1 MTFHTSNMRAFFV
14 FLVWIAGTAQA
25 LIPYP
30 SSCPN
35 GHVCPS
41 YSWGAI
47 DPEGKPYGPG
57 YFLALA
63 GGVMGGG
70 RPMSIRPDTD
80 TFEGPFSITGNGAA
94 PVTVTMKVG
103 CSNTIIPDAANAV
116 AARLGYNWDKLCI
129 VDALQIAVNRAL
141 DVNNFTLTQVTSDR
155 GPVERAI
162 YDAMLNHTKTI
173 NCKPGEYFNL
183 HSCNVINVQH
193 LPELAKLFQEK
204 VQEQSRKQL
213 LDIKHENSK
222 TEEKTRSAI
231 ADAENARTIEKAKS
245 DAAAQSLI
253 NEQVR
258 NNTQLTN
265 AEKEK
270 HTQKMQ
276 EILGASVFSD
286 LKWSDAVQQNSG
298 LLVAQP
304 HGNGNTDGQ
313 CVHLHTAATA

>member
-1 MTFHTSNMRAFFV
+1 
-14 FLVWIAGTAQA
+14 
-25 LIPYP
+25 
-30 SSCPN
+30 
-35 GHVCPS
+35 
-41 YSWGAI
+41 
-47 DPEGKPYGPG
+47 
-57 YFLALA
+57 
-63 GGVMGGG
+63 
-70 RPMSIRPDTD
+70 MSIRPDTD
-80 TFEGPFSITGNGAA
+80 TFKGPFSITGNGDA
-94 PVTVTMKVG
+94 PVTVTMEVG
-103 CSNTIIPDAANAV
+103 CSNSIIPEAANAV
-116 AARLGYNWDKLCI
+116 AARLGYKWDELCV

-141 DVNNFTLTQVTSDR
+141 DVHNFTLTQVTSDR
-155 GPVERAI
+155 GPVESAI
-162 YDAMLNHTKTI
+162 YDEMLNHTKTI

-183 HSCNVINVQH
+183 HSCNVIKVEH

-245 DAAAQSLI
+245 DAAAQALI

-258 NNTQLTN
+258 NHTQLTN

-270 HTQKMQ
+270 HTQNMQ

-304 HGNGNTDGQ
+304 HGNGNNNGQ
-313 CVHLHTAATA
+313 CVHLHTRDTKIAP